1 MVDEQKN
8 ISHELPAE
16 APRQEVGI
24 IGTAVRSRIF
34 EACKTHPLW
43 ERLQARRKSG
53 EIDQNDFGYVDVRD
67 LFEDCI
73 PVQRKHTGQ
82 RAVVLMGTDIEQMH
96 EFTYVDSSGELQNI
110 DPEMVN
116 GVLILFP
123 EDFGN
128 LPDDSTSS

>member
-1 MVDEQKN
+1 MVEKQNNFNHEHPADAPKLALDE
-8 ISHELPAE
+8 
-16 APRQEVGI
+16 
-24 IGTAVRSRIF
+24 IGAAIRAQIF
-34 EACKTHPLW
+34 EACKAHPLW
-43 ERLQARRKSG
+43 EQLQTRRKSG
-53 EIDQNDFGYVDVRD
+53 EIAQNDFGYADVRD

-73 PVQRKHTGQ
+73 PVQRKHIGQ

-96 EFTYVDSSGELQNI
+96 EFTYVDSRGELQNI

-128 LPDDSTSS
+128 LPDASTSS